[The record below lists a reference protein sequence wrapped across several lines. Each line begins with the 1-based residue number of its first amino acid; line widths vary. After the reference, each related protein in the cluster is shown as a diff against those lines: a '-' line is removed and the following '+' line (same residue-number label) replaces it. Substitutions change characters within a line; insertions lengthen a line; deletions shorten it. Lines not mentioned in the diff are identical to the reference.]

1 MINKKMSNLV
11 NFKDFKSYFIN
22 ESHQEAQESIKDIFL
37 DLTDNGYKLNIE
49 KGFFSEHYEFKQ
61 NDNKEFNKLG
71 FSISLRK
78 DIDVIDESKIISINE
93 LISECVDRLSEIGN
107 TIIRNF
113 SFQYYW
119 FTKGYIPAFSAS
131 IYVILDEL
139 DLLDENLYKFRD
151 SVLRNFRNS
160 DNKVTKNFKMEYTDY
175 GVILKPKRED
185 VVSKS
190 LLSVVKSQFKKWYK
204 PLFYTN
210 DTTEFKYDIEL
221 EDNNIKIIFKEFY
234 ITRRG

>member
-1 MINKKMSNLV
+1 MRV
-11 NFKDFKSYFIN
+11 KDFKSYFIN

-37 DLTDNGYKLNIE
+37 DLTDNGYKLNME
-49 KGFFSEHYEFKQ
+49 KGFFSDDFEFKQ
-61 NDNKEFNKLG
+61 NDNKEFNKPG

-113 SFQYYW
+113 SFEYYW
-119 FTKGYIPAFSAS
+119 LYDSYRPTFRAT
-131 IYVILDEL
+131 IYVILNDEL
-139 DLLDENLYKFRD
+139 ELLDENLYKFRD

-190 LLSVVKSQFKKWYK
+190 LLSAVKSQFKKWYN

-210 DTTEFKYDIEL
+210 GTSEFKYDIEL

>member
-1 MINKKMSNLV
+1 MRV
-11 NFKDFKSYFIN
+11 KDFKSYFIN

-37 DLTDNGYKLNIE
+37 DLTDNGYKLNME
-49 KGFFSEHYEFKQ
+49 KGFFSDDSEFKQ
-61 NDNKEFNKLG
+61 NDNKEFNKPG

-78 DIDVIDESKIISINE
+78 DIDVIDENKIISINE

-113 SFQYYW
+113 SFEYYW
-119 FTKGYIPAFSAS
+119 LYYSYRPTFRST
-131 IYVILDEL
+131 IYVILNDEL
-139 DLLDENLYKFRD
+139 ELLDENLYKFRD

-190 LLSVVKSQFKKWYK
+190 LLSAVKSQFKKWYN
-204 PLFYTN
+204 PLFYENGTS
-210 DTTEFKYDIEL
+210 EFKYDIEL

>member
-1 MINKKMSNLV
+1 M
-11 NFKDFKSYFIN
+11 
-22 ESHQEAQESIKDIFL
+22 
-37 DLTDNGYKLNIE
+37 
-49 KGFFSEHYEFKQ
+49 
-61 NDNKEFNKLG
+61 
-71 FSISLRK
+71 
-78 DIDVIDESKIISINE
+78 
-93 LISECVDRLSEIGN
+93 ISECVDRLSEIGN

-175 GVILKPKRED
+175 GVILKPKGED